1 MKTMLKTKGWLSV
14 NLPYQGHPRSQ
25 ALCLHLLAVCRSDAP
40 RLTASSSCVKSF
52 SMSRAA
58 KPRKRTKARGGS
70 TSSGPVRLLKRQ
82 ILTRKPAPVHPL
94 VDPAMEQQL
103 RLYEEAVQLFQQ
115 QKYLKAKVV
124 LEKVISGPGKELA
137 DRARVHLRIAD
148 QRLQRVEPLVPR
160 TPEEHYQQG
169 VAMMNMGRW
178 DEAREHLL
186 RARKLAPKADYVIYA
201 MAALDCLTGE
211 AESAMENLKLAI
223 QLRPENRYHAR
234 NDEDFAFLQE
244 DPRFTELLYP
254 DRDGASG

>member
-1 MKTMLKTKGWLSV
+1 MRRSRKSKKANKTRRVSAPTQLRMLKKKDLSRES
-14 NLPYQGHPRSQ
+14 PR
-25 ALCLHLLAVCRSDAP
+25 AV
-40 RLTASSSCVKSF
+40 
-52 SMSRAA
+52 
-58 KPRKRTKARGGS
+58 
-70 TSSGPVRLLKRQ
+70 
-82 ILTRKPAPVHPL
+82 
-94 VDPAMEQQL
+94 VDPATEQQL
-103 RLYEEAVQLFQQ
+103 KGFEEAVQNFHQ
-115 QKYLKAKVV
+115 QKYAKAKP
-124 LEKVISGPGKELA
+124 LFEKVLNGPGKDLA
-137 DRARVHLRIAD
+137 DRARVHLRIID
-148 QRLQRVEPLVPR
+148 QRMQRSEAVVPR

-178 DEAREHLL
+178 DEAREHLV

-254 DRDGASG
+254 DRDGSGI